1 MIDDEDDVLDLE
13 APDELEDEEVEV
25 GEEDYITTKCSMCG
39 CPAGLFRDDISE
51 EEFRQ
56 SGMCQAC
63 QDEVFDLEPGYHG
76 SN

>member
-1 MIDDEDDVLDLE
+1 MTDYEDDVLDVD
-13 APDELEDEEVEV
+13 APEDIDCEDVEVFDEE
-25 GEEDYITTKCSMCG
+25 YIATKCSTCG

-76 SN
+76 NN